1 MSVHPP
7 TAELLQLFPR
17 GCGEKKRSMTPPK
30 GRNYQILSG
39 PFQTS
44 KDWKPGLLCT
54 WLKPFI
60 FYPYCLSVLSG
71 AIFIKALTFTPQ
83 ATKWSNIFQ
92 KQHTKSKRKIKI
104 RFFFPLIFSASSQ
117 SLLHWKQ
124 LSLVL
129 LTCSLSYSLP
139 RSILPHS
146 PLVLHSTEA
155 PAPTHAPCTVNIWV
169 SSHAQLRGSTRA
181 HEAVVNSGLLTQWH
195 AHTHSN

>member
-1 MSVHPP
+1 MKLDFTACTHMSVHPP

-17 GCGEKKRSMTPPK
+17 GCREKKRSMTPPK

-39 PFQTS
+39 PFQRS

-71 AIFIKALTFTPQ
+71 AIFIKALTFTLQ

-104 RFFFPLIFSASSQ
+104 RFFFSINIFCLKTLVAALEAAEPGSAD
-117 SLLHWKQ
+117 
-124 LSLVL
+124 L
-129 LTCSLSYSLP
+129 LTYPTLYLDPFCH
-139 RSILPHS
+139 I
-146 PLVLHSTEA
+146 PL
-155 PAPTHAPCTVNIWV
+155 
-169 SSHAQLRGSTRA
+169 
-181 HEAVVNSGLLTQWH
+181 
-195 AHTHSN
+195 